1 MLIKDLKVLE
11 IYKAHYKFNKVLII
25 IKDKAYSKI
34 CKLNIYSI

>member
-25 IKDKAYSKI
+25 IIIKD
-34 CKLNIYSI
+34 